1 MRGKGTNLDKILSK
15 GETKMICIIEIDR
28 HDYTQHNI
36 EEGGPPSLHEHDPK
50 DQKYHLSS

>member
-1 MRGKGTNLDKILSK
+1 
-15 GETKMICIIEIDR
+15 MICIIEIDR